1 MVFGGNEMDWKDKI
15 KKLYDESYTQQKR
28 WEDGSRG
35 NEYEDAVSQG
45 MDRGLDNIADAFPDV
60 ITEEYKNEIYLKYE
74 KGK

>member
-1 MVFGGNEMDWKDKI
+1 MDWKDRI
-15 KKLYDESYTQQKR
+15 KKLYDESYAQHKR
-28 WEDGSRG
+28 WEDGSQG

-45 MDRGLDNIADAFPDV
+45 MDRALDNIADTFPDV